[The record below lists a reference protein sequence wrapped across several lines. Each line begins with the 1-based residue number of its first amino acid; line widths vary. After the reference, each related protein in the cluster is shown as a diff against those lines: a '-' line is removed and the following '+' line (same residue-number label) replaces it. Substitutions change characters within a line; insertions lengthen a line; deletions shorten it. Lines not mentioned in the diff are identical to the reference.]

1 MLFTN
6 DKLIWLWYYWN
17 IGMHNFQ
24 KWLIKTEVPDCYYAF
39 VVEWAQFGEL
49 RLWSIF
55 FCVSCRAA
63 LRLLP
68 ISSWSSVAVFHSLVS
83 LDRNDAY
90 ANTQIRKLYGIACWA
105 SSVRNFS
112 SDFTSKRS
120 ITMGKYKGGRAL
132 SSFFFMKF
140 SLNYRI

>member
-63 LRLLP
+63 FLP

-90 ANTQIRKLYGIACWA
+90 ANTQIRKLYCLLSLIR
-105 SSVRNFS
+105 SELFS

-140 SLNYRI
+140 SLNYRIKP

>member
-63 LRLLP
+63 FLP

-90 ANTQIRKLYGIACWA
+90 ANTQIRKLYCLLSLIR
-105 SSVRNFS
+105 SELFS

-120 ITMGKYKGGRAL
+120 ITMGKYKGRRAL

-140 SLNYRI
+140 SLNYRIKP

>member
-63 LRLLP
+63 FLP

-132 SSFFFMKF
+132 SSFLSMKF
-140 SLNYRI
+140 SLNYRIKP

>member
-55 FCVSCRAA
+55 FYVSCRAA
-63 LRLLP
+63 FLS

-112 SDFTSKRS
+112 SDFTSERS
-120 ITMGKYKGGRAL
+120 IIMGKYKGGRAL

-140 SLNYRI
+140 SLNYRIKP

>member
-24 KWLIKTEVPDCYYAF
+24 KWLIKTEVPDCYCAF

-63 LRLLP
+63 FLP

-90 ANTQIRKLYGIACWA
+90 ANTQIRKLYCLLSLIR
-105 SSVRNFS
+105 SELFS

-140 SLNYRI
+140 SLNYRIKP

>member
-63 LRLLP
+63 FLP

-90 ANTQIRKLYGIACWA
+90 ANTQIRKLYCLLSLIR
-105 SSVRNFS
+105 SELFS

-132 SSFFFMKF
+132 RSFFFMKF
-140 SLNYRI
+140 SLNYRIKP

>member
-63 LRLLP
+63 FLP
-68 ISSWSSVAVFHSLVS
+68 ISSWSSVAVFPSLVS

-112 SDFTSKRS
+112 SDFTWKRS
-120 ITMGKYKGGRAL
+120 LTMGKYKGGWAL

-140 SLNYRI
+140 SLNYRIKP